1 MSGCEV
7 WRLPQRDRDRWD
19 VWTLCEAVG
28 GCDQDVCT
36 TMEEISEAWGQGEIE
51 ASWPRGEPESGEDAH
66 GADPVDGDW
75 RF

>member
-19 VWTLCEAVG
+19 DWTLCELIG
-28 GCDQDVCT
+28 GCGQDECT
-36 TMEEISEAWGQGEIE
+36 FFEEAEE
-51 ASWPRGEPESGEDAH
+51 SWPRGEPESGEDAH